1 MDLQAQK
8 ATRARRAT
16 KVDGQF
22 APHLVLAL
30 EWAQRVL
37 DGKVPAGKVTKKCV
51 KRFLAMVE
59 QAKDPGSIF
68 EFSIAAGARVC
79 RWAERHVHVKGP
91 LSGQR
96 FRLEGWQCLWYFG
109 VYAFLR
115 KDNGLRLTRRAQ
127 LWCGRGNGKS
137 TQAVPMCTWHLCQDG
152 DGGSQVVTAAT
163 SEDQAAIVFGD
174 CKAVLRHEKMA
185 GLRTKLG
192 IEVGERA
199 IVQTRS
205 NSSIR
210 ALSATA
216 GTKDGLASSLV
227 LEDEVHAMARR
238 DLHDVLETSLGKRPQ
253 SLLCVVSTAGFD
265 NAGVGKELQDYARK
279 VIEGKVEDL
288 STFALIFEADTEDK
302 FDDERAW
309 EKANPNLDVSVDRE
323 YLRQLCAKAKVQPS
337 ARATFEIKYLNRWRG
352 SAVPWVSEEVWA
364 RAVRPGLSREDYLGK
379 SCFIG
384 VDLAS
389 VSDLASVA
397 YVFPSRREDGR
408 LEFACFV
415 ESYLSREA
423 VDDARN
429 ASYFGW
435 AELGH
440 LIVNEG
446 DCTDYRK
453 IQADILEACEKYQVE
468 EFGFD
473 PWQGQSISQAVAGE
487 RVQTVEVRQGAASMT
502 EPMRRFEEACLGGE
516 LVHDGNPVTAWA
528 LGNVRVF
535 HGQKSGTSIGKEKG
549 KDSQKIDPISALL
562 TAFSRAMFSTGESV
576 YEARGL
582 FSFN

>member
-22 APHLVLAL
+22 DPHLVLAL
-30 EWAQRVL
+30 AWAQRVL
-37 DGKVPAGKVTKKCV
+37 DGKVPAAAITKKCV
-51 KRFLAMVE
+51 RRFLHMIE
-59 QAKDPGSIF
+59 LGKDPKNPF
-68 EFSIAAGARVC
+68 EFSIATGAKVC

-96 FRLEGWQCLWYFG
+96 FKLEGWQCLWYFG

-137 TQAVPMCTWHLCQDG
+137 TKAVPMCTWHLSQDG
-152 DGGSQVVTAAT
+152 DGGAQVVTAAT

-192 IEVGERA
+192 LEVGERA
-199 IVQTRS
+199 ITQPRS

-227 LEDEVHAMARR
+227 LEDEVHAMLRR
-238 DLHDVLETSLGKRPQ
+238 ELHDVLETSLGKRPQ

-265 NAGVGKELQDYARK
+265 NSGVGKELQDYARL
-279 VIEGKVEDL
+279 VVEGKVEDF
-288 STFALIFEADTEDK
+288 STFALIFEADIEDK
-302 FDDERAW
+302 YDDERAW

-337 ARATFEIKYLNRWRG
+337 ARATFEIKHLNRWRG
-352 SAVPWVSEEVWA
+352 SAMPWVSDEVWA
-364 RAVRPGLSREDYLGK
+364 KACRPGLTREDYLGK

-397 YVFPSRREDGR
+397 YVFPSRRDDGK

-415 ESYLSREA
+415 DSYLSRTA
-423 VDDARN
+423 VNDARN
-429 ASYFGW
+429 ASYAGW

-440 LIVNEG
+440 LVVTEG
-446 DCTDYRK
+446 DCTDYHQ
-453 IQADILEACEKYQVE
+453 IEADILEACGKFQVE
-468 EFGFD
+468 EFAYD
-473 PWQGQSISQAVAGE
+473 PWQAQGISQRIGEE

-502 EPMRRFEEACLGGE
+502 EPMRRFEEACLTGE
-516 LVHDGNPVTAWA
+516 LVHDGNPVNAWA
-528 LGNVRVF
+528 LSNVRVQ
-535 HGQKSGTSIGKEKG
+535 HGRKSGTSIGKERPE
-549 KDSQKIDPISALL
+549 QKIDPISALL
-562 TAFSRAMFSTGESV
+562 TAYSRAMFSTGESV
-576 YEARGL
+576 YESRGL